1 MLSGELCMQ
10 TVSRH
15 IVQCV
20 QSRYSVLSHKNLEDG
35 DREPRQLV
43 CYFRSCSA
51 TLLKE
56 HAHFTTGISRVHLCH
71 LYSSGTWLPYTVL
84 SLLSVKLD
92 PAHSTKLMSII
103 VYFCNPSQESLDL
116 CKPKSAW
123 WHHFYWKWCHR
134 VLLSDPQ
141 CNQEF
146 HEIVTVTKLLWPLW
160 FLHHWWNCHSHKAV
174 TVATVP
180 TPLMELSQ
188 SQSCYGRY
196 GSYTTDGIVTVT
208 KPL

>member
-20 QSRYSVLSHKNLEDG
+20 QSCYSVLSHKNLEDG

-71 LYSSGTWLPYTVL
+71 LYSSGTWLPYTAL

-92 PAHSTKLMSII
+92 PAHSTKLVLII

-123 WHHFYWKWCHR
+123 WHHFYWKWCHH

-146 HEIVTVTKLLWPLW
+146 HEIV
-160 FLHHWWNCHSHKAV
+160 SHKA
-174 TVATVP
+174 AMAAMVP

-188 SQSCYGRY
+188 SQSRY
-196 GSYTTDGIVTVT
+196 SRYSSYTTDEIVTFT
-208 KPL
+208 KLLRPLWFLHH